1 MRSLAK
7 IIAALVFVRNDKGV
21 TAIEYGLLAALISLA
36 IIGAVSLLGVN
47 LASVF
52 STVAEKVAVPAD

>member
-1 MRSLAK
+1 MRSLAQ
-7 IIAALVFVRNDKGV
+7 IIANLVSIRNDKGV

-52 STVAEKVAVPAD
+52 STVAEKVAVPE

>member
-1 MRSLAK
+1 MRSLAQ
-7 IIAALVFVRNDKGV
+7 IISGLFSVRNDKGV

-47 LASVF
+47 LAALF
-52 STVAEKVAVPAD
+52 TDVAEKVAVPE

>member
-1 MRSLAK
+1 MRSLAQ
-7 IIAALVFVRNDKGV
+7 IIANLVSIRNDKGV

-47 LASVF
+47 LAALF
-52 STVAEKVAVPAD
+52 TDVAEKVAVPK

>member
-1 MRSLAK
+1 MRSLAQ
-7 IIAALVFVRNDKGV
+7 IISGLFSIRNDKGV

-47 LASVF
+47 LAALF
-52 STVAEKVAVPAD
+52 TDVAEKVAVPE

>member
-1 MRSLAK
+1 MRSLAQ
-7 IIAALVFVRNDKGV
+7 IIAGLVYVRNNKGV

-47 LASVF
+47 LAALF
-52 STVAEKVAVPAD
+52 TDVAEKVAAPAD